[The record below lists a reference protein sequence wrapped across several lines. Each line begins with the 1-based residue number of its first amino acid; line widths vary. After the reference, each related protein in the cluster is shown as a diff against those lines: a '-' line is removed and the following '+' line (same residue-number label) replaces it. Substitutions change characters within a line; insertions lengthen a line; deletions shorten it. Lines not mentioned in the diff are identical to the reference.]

1 MTSFIEM
8 LEILNFG
15 HMITPTKLV
24 DQRDKVWLVTSW
36 TVNFNVIKIISK
48 YLYFKKA

>member
-1 MTSFIEM
+1 MTYFIEM
-8 LEILNFG
+8 LELLNFG

-24 DQRDKVWLVTSW
+24 DQRDKVLLVTSC
-36 TVNFNVIKIISK
+36 TVNYDVIKTISQ